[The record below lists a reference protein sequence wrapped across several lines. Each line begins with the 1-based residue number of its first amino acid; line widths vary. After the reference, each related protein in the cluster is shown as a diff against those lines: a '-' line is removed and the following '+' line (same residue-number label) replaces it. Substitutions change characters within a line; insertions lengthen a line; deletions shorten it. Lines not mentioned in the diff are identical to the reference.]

1 MSRGGRLLSVTMARG
16 VNTEEAHYM
25 ERLWAALLARR
36 LPKQLESERAS
47 ESEGVR
53 ERGREGEG
61 ERGRGREGEGERVRA
76 RG

>member
-1 MSRGGRLLSVTMARG
+1 MLSVTMARG